1 MVRNWCSASQWRSQA
16 RTYCH
21 TSAGKHTIIDIST
34 DSIVVDHESVTKQS
48 WNRTAQNRYV
58 SPHAGLRVTY
68 AHRAKFAV
76 GGLLCAKVKLPFK
89 GMWRGTVRVVFANS
103 EISGKEVCTNVVWL
117 YTSCALTLVVSWL
130 YATGALCLYFAQ
142 LHQTHTRPCSA
153 LPQKFEQSF

>member
-16 RTYCH
+16 RTHCH
-21 TSAGKHTIIDIST
+21 TSAGKHTIIDIGT
-34 DSIVVDHESVTKQS
+34 DSIVV
-48 WNRTAQNRYV
+48 NV

-68 AHRAKFAV
+68 AHHAKFAL

-130 YATGALCLYFAQ
+130 YATGALCLYFAHSCTKHTPDLA
-142 LHQTHTRPCSA
+142 LHFHRSLSKVSKKTCTKLARGRA
-153 LPQKFEQSF
+153 